1 MSAYRSG
8 LELKVAEQ
16 LKAAYPS
23 IEPVYERYVL
33 AYTVPERI
41 AHYTPDFVLPNGIVV
56 ETKGRFLT
64 EDRQKHLLI
73 KQQFPELDIR
83 FVFTNSRQKL
93 YKGSKTSYGAWCV
106 EHGFQYADRLIPL
119 AWLRE
124 GNEAEV
130 NARRAAV
137 VQFMKYREKERKG
150 ALLTRNDEVPRS

>member
-23 IEPVYERYVL
+23 KEPVYERYVL
-33 AYTVPERI
+33 AYTVPERT
-41 AHYTPDFVLPNGIVV
+41 AHYTPDFVLPNDIII

-73 KQQFPELDIR
+73 KQQFPDLDIR

-93 YKGSKTSYGAWCV
+93 YKGSKTSYGAWCEAYV
-106 EHGFQYADRLIPL
+106 FQYSDRLIPL

-124 GNEAEV
+124 DTTVE
-130 NARRAAV
+130 RCSAV
-137 VQFMKYREKERKG
+137 VRFMKQKGSETKKKER
-150 ALLTRNDEVPRS
+150 